1 MTKDINIQVDLEFMK
16 DVFDESIDLTNVE
29 LNLKSR
35 FEEVPG
41 WDSLGHIS
49 IISEIETR
57 LNIEFD
63 IDEIIGQDT
72 VKKLIDMVNNKL

>member
-1 MTKDINIQVDLEFMK
+1 MKVDLDFMQI
-16 DVFDESIDLTNVE
+16 VFDESIDLDGIILDLE
-29 LNLKSR
+29 SR

-57 LNIEFD
+57 LNIQF
-63 IDEIIGQDT
+63 G
-72 VKKLIDMVNNKL
+72 LRRASS